1 MSAIEERI
9 RLIEKILTNKISKV
23 GVEKEIQRLEAEYG
37 QNAFSVI
44 YFNKKERPW
53 SREYYE
59 KLEQLSLSGEDSK
72 EYILHLVEVRD
83 ELANRG
89 LGGITSFLRSHK
101 VAVIICAVA
110 LIVVIALI
118 CK

>member
-9 RLIEKILTNKISKV
+9 RLIEKILTNKISKI

-37 QNAFSVI
+37 QHAFSVI
-44 YFNKKERPW
+44 SFNKKERPW

-83 ELANRG
+83 ELSKKG
-89 LGGITSFLRSHK
+89 FGGVTTFLSNHK
-101 VAVIICAVA
+101 VAVVICVVA